1 MMEILK
7 TITNFLNLWVRKV
20 VFNTIEKLVCSDQ
33 LSPELVPDIVP
44 LPLNLGND
52 STRTPFYDVMY
63 SYMHYSMSVIIII
76 NLPTVTR
83 E

>member
-33 LSPELVPDIVP
+33 SSPELVPDIVP